1 MSTVKKNKF
10 VTIETIKS
18 KYGMM
23 FVTPWLIGMIIFF
36 IVPIAQTLWFSLC
49 EVIVDETGLI
59 TNFVGLKNYKY
70 ILDEHPQYTTNLTE
84 TLSSI
89 AYTLP
94 AILVISMILAI
105 ILNGKFK
112 GRIIFRALYFLPVI
126 IATGVVM
133 ELFFQVD
140 SEFSGAGMANEVSAN
155 MISFEDVIKKLS
167 LPPELTTYLEK
178 VLNEIFSIIWNSGIQ
193 IVLFLA
199 GLQSIPS
206 QLYEVSK
213 VEGCTKWE
221 EFWYITFPMLSRT
234 TVLVI
239 VFTFVEL
246 LTAKNNTIMTLAYQ
260 ILRNLDYGVGSAM
273 LWFYFAIIGVAL
285 GIIMFVFTKVC
296 IKRWE

>member
-1 MSTVKKNKF
+1 MKRKKIA
-10 VTIETIKS
+10 TIETIKS
-18 KYGMM
+18 KYGML

-49 EVIVDETGLI
+49 EVIVDEKGLI
-59 TNFVGLKNYKY
+59 TNFVGIENYKY
-70 ILDEHPQYTTNLTE
+70 IINTHPQYLNYLTE
-84 TLSSI
+84 TITSI
-89 AYTLP
+89 GYTLP
-94 AILVISMILAI
+94 AILVISIILAI

-112 GRIIFRALYFLPVI
+112 GRIVFRALYFLPVI

-133 ELFFQVD
+133 QLLFQVD
-140 SEFSGAGMANEVSAN
+140 TDFSGAGMSDEASMN

-167 LPPELTTYLEK
+167 LPEEFSEYLQI
-178 VLNEIFSIIWNSGIQ
+178 VLNNIFSIIWNCGIQ

-199 GLQSIPS
+199 GLQSIPE

-239 VFTFVEL
+239 VFTVVEL
-246 LTAKNNTIMTLAYQ
+246 LTAKDNSIMTLAYQ
-260 ILRNLDYGVGSAM
+260 MLQNLNYGVGTAM
-273 LWFYFAIIGVAL
+273 LWVYFAIIGAVL
-285 GIIMFVFTKVC
+285 GIILLLFKKLCV
-296 IKRWE
+296 KRWE

>member
-1 MSTVKKNKF
+1 MKKNKF

-167 LPPELTTYLEK
+167 LPPEFTTYLEK

-273 LWFYFAIIGVAL
+273 LWFYFAIIGAAL

>member
-1 MSTVKKNKF
+1 MKKNKF

-273 LWFYFAIIGVAL
+273 LWFYFAIIGAAL

>member
-1 MSTVKKNKF
+1 MKRKKF
-10 VTIETIKS
+10 ATIETIKS

-36 IVPIAQTLWFSLC
+36 IVPIAQTLWFSFC
-49 EVIVDETGLI
+49 EVIVDEKGMI
-59 TNFVGLKNYKY
+59 TNFVGIENYKY
-70 ILDEHPQYTTNLTE
+70 IINTHPQYLNHLTE
-84 TLSSI
+84 TVTSI
-89 AYTLP
+89 GYTLP
-94 AILVISMILAI
+94 AILVISIILAI

-112 GRIIFRALYFLPVI
+112 GRIVFRALYFLPVI

-133 ELFFQVD
+133 QLLFQVD
-140 SEFSGAGMANEVSAN
+140 TDFSGAGMSDEASMN

-167 LPPELTTYLEK
+167 LPEEFSEYLQI
-178 VLNEIFSIIWNSGIQ
+178 VLNNIFTIIWNCGIQ

-199 GLQSIPS
+199 GLQSIPE

-239 VFTFVEL
+239 VFTVVEL
-246 LTAKNNTIMTLAYQ
+246 LTAKDNSIMTLSYQ
-260 ILRNLDYGVGSAM
+260 MLRNLNYGVGSAM
-273 LWFYFAIIGVAL
+273 LWVYFAIIGAVL
-285 GIIMFVFTKVC
+285 GIILLVFNQFCV
-296 IKRWE
+296 KRWE

>member
-1 MSTVKKNKF
+1 MIGLKKKKF

-23 FVTPWLIGMIIFF
+23 FITPWLIGMVIFF
-36 IVPIAQTLWFSLC
+36 IVPIFQTLWFSFC
-49 EVIVDETGLI
+49 KVVVDERGMI
-59 TNFVGLKNYKY
+59 TDFIGIKNYNY
-70 ILDEHPQYTTNLTE
+70 IINTHPQYLNYLTE
-84 TLSSI
+84 TVTSI
-89 AYTLP
+89 VYTLP
-94 AILVISMILAI
+94 AILVISIILAI

-112 GRIIFRALYFLPVI
+112 GRIVFRALYFLPVI

-133 ELFFQVD
+133 QLFFQID
-140 SEFSGAGMANEVSAN
+140 TDFSGAGTSGDVASN

-167 LPPELTTYLEK
+167 LPDELSNYLAII
-178 VLNEIFSIIWNSGIQ
+178 LNNIFNIIWNSGIQ

-199 GLQSIPS
+199 GLQSIPE

-239 VFTFVEL
+239 VFTVVEL
-246 LTAKNNTIMTLAYQ
+246 LTAKDNTIMTLAYQ
-260 ILRNLDYGVGSAM
+260 MLQNLDYGVGTAM
-273 LWFYFAIIGVAL
+273 LWVYFAIVGAL
-285 GIIMFVFTKVC
+285 LGLIMLLFNKAC
-296 IKRWE
+296 LKRWE